1 MNWQKTLIASAVLSM
16 ALTGMSGCQG
26 SAVPSESES
35 ASVNADG
42 LVLPRSNDHLKSPT
56 VLVFSGTLDWRHT
69 EGIPG
74 ANLFLVKMTE
84 ALGFGIYTTENPA
97 IFTKDRLAK
106 FDVVVFNNF
115 TGDALTPAQ
124 ETAFED
130 WFKAGGGWIGIHGA
144 GDSSHKDWSWYSETL
159 LGSTFTAHPADPQF
173 QTARVQSLNEGHPV
187 LEGLPESWEHN
198 EEWYSFDAPA
208 QDFGQ
213 VVILG
218 VDESTYSPKNLVYGD
233 HKDLRMDLT
242 GAGPIA
248 HPVVWARCVEQGR
261 GVYSAL
267 GHRASA
273 YDSEYNQMML
283 KNALT
288 WVLKKTDPESKGCN
302 P

>member
-1 MNWQKTLIASAVLSM
+1 
-16 ALTGMSGCQG
+16 
-26 SAVPSESES
+26 
-35 ASVNADG
+35 
-42 LVLPRSNDHLKSPT
+42 
-56 VLVFSGTLDWRHT
+56 
-69 EGIPG
+69 
-74 ANLFLVKMTE
+74 MTE

-130 WFKAGGGWIGIHGA
+130 WFKAGGG
-144 GDSSHKDWSWYSETL
+144 
-159 LGSTFTAHPADPQF
+159 HPADPQF
-173 QTARVQSLNEGHPV
+173 QTARVQSLNDGHPV